1 MGGLLPTAFIFLEE
15 ILMRKKFLGKFDR
28 LFIKT
33 LMILATPIILQN
45 LISASL
51 NLLDNIMIG
60 HLGVNEIAAVGLSN
74 QYYLLFYY
82 TIMGICLGAGVF
94 MSQFWGRRDIASI
107 KKYIGISL
115 VFSLMIGTVF
125 AGIAFFYPE
134 MVIGAFSNSKQVIEI
149 GRGYL
154 KAVAL
159 SYIFTCVSLAFSVGS
174 RSIAQTSLPMQ
185 GSIIG
190 LVFNAVLNYIFI
202 FGKLGFEPM
211 GVTGAALGTTFA
223 RFAEMVFILYKIYFK
238 ENLLRAKMSELLDF
252 NFQIIRTYFKTA
264 FPVIFN
270 DFMWIAGITLYSKA
284 YAILGTDAI
293 ATMQIATITNNLFNI
308 FGTGL
313 AVASSIVV
321 GNNIGAGKSFASVQK
336 DAYKMS
342 EFCTIVGVVIGI
354 IFFITA
360 PCINV
365 FFNTSLKVQK
375 DIILVL
381 RIMAVAMPFR
391 FFGITQII
399 GILRGGGDV
408 LYAIITEILGVW
420 IFGVP
425 LAFIAAI
432 YFNAGIGVVYLCVCL
447 EDVFKVTMT
456 LPRLK
461 SGKWIKSLI

>member
-1 MGGLLPTAFIFLEE
+1 MK
-15 ILMRKKFLGKFDR
+15 KKFLGKFDV

-51 NLLDNIMIG
+51 NLLDNVMIG

-82 TIMGICLGAGVF
+82 TVMGISLGAGVF
-94 MSQFWGRRDIASI
+94 MSQFWGKKDLISI
-107 KKYIGISL
+107 KRYIGISL
-115 VFSLMIGTVF
+115 VFSLITAVIF
-125 AGIAFFYPE
+125 SAIAFFYPE
-134 MVIGAFSNSKQVIEI
+134 LIIKAFINNEDVIRLGQ
-149 GRGYL
+149 GYL

-159 SYIFTCVSLAFSVGS
+159 SYIFTCISLAFSVGS
-174 RSIAQTSLPMQ
+174 RSIAQTSLPMYA
-185 GSIIG
+185 SLIG
-190 LVFNAVLNYIFI
+190 LFFNAILNYIFI
-202 FGKLGFEPM
+202 FGKLGLEPM

-223 RFAEMVFILYKIYFK
+223 RFAEMVYILYKIYWTDNMLK
-238 ENLLRAKMSELLDF
+238 AKLSELLDF
-252 NFQIIRTYFKTA
+252 DFKTIKVYFKTA

-284 YAILGTDAI
+284 YAILGADAV
-293 ATMQIATITNNLFNI
+293 ATMQIATITNNVFNI

-313 AVASSIVV
+313 AVASSIVI
-321 GNNIGAGKSFASVQK
+321 GNSIGAGMSHKSVQK

-342 EFCTIVGVVIGI
+342 EFCVLVGIVIGI
-354 IFFITA
+354 LFFITA
-360 PCINV
+360 PFVNR
-365 FFNTSLKVQK
+365 FFNTSPEVQK

-399 GILRGGGDV
+399 GVLRGGGDV
-408 LYAIITEILGVW
+408 VYAIISEILGIW

-425 LAFIAAI
+425 LAFIAAK
-432 YFNAGIGVVYLCVCL
+432 YFHAGIGIVYLCVCL
-447 EDVFKVTMT
+447 EDVFKVAMT
-456 LPRLK
+456 APRLK
-461 SGKWIKSLI
+461 SGKWIKSLV

>member
-1 MGGLLPTAFIFLEE
+1 
-15 ILMRKKFLGKFDR
+15 MRKKFLGKFDV

-51 NLLDNIMIG
+51 NLLDNVMIG

-82 TIMGICLGAGVF
+82 TVMGISLGAGVF
-94 MSQFWGRRDIASI
+94 MSQFWGKRDITSI

-115 VFSLMIGTVF
+115 VFSLITASVF
-125 AGIAFFYPE
+125 SAIAFFYPE
-134 MVIGAFSNSKQVIEI
+134 LVIKAFTDSPEVIRL

-159 SYIFTCVSLAFSVGS
+159 SYIFTCISLAFSVGS

-185 GSIIG
+185 ASVIG
-190 LVFNAVLNYIFI
+190 LIFNAVLNYIFI
-202 FGKLGFEPM
+202 FGKVGLEPM

-223 RFAEMVFILYKIYFK
+223 RFAEMIFILYKIYFK
-238 ENLLRAKMSELLDF
+238 NNLLKANVSELLDF
-252 NFQIIRTYFKTA
+252 NFGTIRVYFKTA

-284 YAILGTDAI
+284 YAVLGTDAI

-313 AVASSIVV
+313 AVASSIVI
-321 GNNIGAGKSFASVQK
+321 GNNIGAGKSNKSVQR

-342 EFCTIVGVVIGI
+342 EFCVLVGIVIGVV
-354 IFFITA
+354 FFITA
-360 PCINV
+360 PFVNR
-365 FFNTSLKVQK
+365 FFNTSPKVQK

-399 GILRGGGDV
+399 GVLRGGGDV

-425 LAFIAAI
+425 LAFVAAI

-456 LPRLK
+456 IPRLK
-461 SGKWIKSLI
+461 SGKWIKTLV

>member
-1 MGGLLPTAFIFLEE
+1 MSRKFI
-15 ILMRKKFLGKFDR
+15 GKFDIS
-28 LFIKT
+28 FIKM
-33 LMILATPIILQN
+33 LMILAAPIILQN

-82 TIMGICLGAGVF
+82 TVMGISLGAGVF
-94 MSQFWGRRDIASI
+94 MSQFWGKRDITSI
-107 KKYIGISL
+107 KRYIGISL
-115 VFSLMIGTVF
+115 VFSLIIGSVF
-125 AGIAFFYPE
+125 AGIAFFCPE
-134 MVIGAFSNSKQVIEI
+134 LVIRAFTDSEQVINL

-154 KAVAL
+154 KAVAM
-159 SYIFTCVSLAFSVGS
+159 SYIFTCVSLTFSVGS
-174 RSIAQTSLPMQ
+174 RSIAQTALPME
-185 GSIIG
+185 GSLIG

-223 RFAEMVFILYKIYFK
+223 RFAEMCYIIYKIYFK
-238 ENLLRAKMSELLDF
+238 GNILRSQLGELLDF
-252 NFQIIRTYFKTA
+252 NFHTIKIFFKTA

-308 FGTGL
+308 FGTGI
-313 AVASSIVV
+313 AVASSIVI
-321 GNNIGAGKSFASVQK
+321 GNSIGAGESPKKVQK

-342 EFCTIVGVVIGI
+342 EFCVLLGIGIGI

-360 PCINV
+360 PFVNR
-365 FFNTSLKVQK
+365 FFNTSPEVQK
-375 DIILVL
+375 DIVSIL
-381 RIMAVAMPFR
+381 RIMAVALPAR

-408 LYAIITEILGVW
+408 VYAIVTEILGVW

-432 YFNAGIGVVYLCVCL
+432 YFHAEIEVVYLCVCL
-447 EDVFKVTMT
+447 EDVFKVVMT
-456 LPRLK
+456 IPRLK
-461 SGKWIKSLI
+461 SGKWIRSLV

>member
-1 MGGLLPTAFIFLEE
+1 
-15 ILMRKKFLGKFDR
+15 MRKKFLGKFDV

-51 NLLDNIMIG
+51 NLLDNVMIG

-82 TIMGICLGAGVF
+82 TVMGISLGAGVF
-94 MSQFWGRRDIASI
+94 MSQFWGKRDITSI

-115 VFSLMIGTVF
+115 VFSLITASVF
-125 AGIAFFYPE
+125 SAIAFFYPE
-134 MVIGAFSNSKQVIEI
+134 LVIKAFTDSPEVIRL

-159 SYIFTCVSLAFSVGS
+159 SYIFTCISLAFSVGS

-185 GSIIG
+185 ASVIG
-190 LVFNAVLNYIFI
+190 LIFNAVLNYIFI
-202 FGKLGFEPM
+202 FGKLGLEPM

-223 RFAEMVFILYKIYFK
+223 RFAEMIFILYKIYFK
-238 ENLLRAKMSELLDF
+238 NNLLKANVSELLDF
-252 NFQIIRTYFKTA
+252 NFGTIRVYFKTA

-284 YAILGTDAI
+284 YAVLGTDAI

-313 AVASSIVV
+313 AVASSIVI
-321 GNNIGAGKSFASVQK
+321 GNNIGAGKSNKSVQR

-342 EFCTIVGVVIGI
+342 EFCVLVGIVIGVV
-354 IFFITA
+354 FFITA
-360 PCINV
+360 PFVNR
-365 FFNTSLKVQK
+365 FFNTSPKVQK

-399 GILRGGGDV
+399 GVLRGGGDV

-425 LAFIAAI
+425 LAFVAAI

-456 LPRLK
+456 IPRLK
-461 SGKWIKSLI
+461 SGKWIKTLV

>member
-1 MGGLLPTAFIFLEE
+1 
-15 ILMRKKFLGKFDR
+15 MRKKFFKKFDR

-33 LMILATPIILQN
+33 LVILAAPIILQN

-82 TIMGICLGAGVF
+82 TVMGISLGAGVF
-94 MSQFWGRRDIASI
+94 MSQFWGRRDIQSI

-115 VFSLMIGTVF
+115 VFSLILGSFFT
-125 AGIAFFYPE
+125 GLAFFCPE
-134 MVIGAFSNSKQVIEI
+134 LIIGAFSDSVEVIHL
-149 GRGYL
+149 GKGYL

-159 SYIFTCVSLAFSVGS
+159 SYIFTCISLAFSVGS

-185 GSIIG
+185 ASIIG
-190 LVFNAVLNYIFI
+190 LIFNAVLNYIFI
-202 FGKLGFEPM
+202 FGKLGIEPL

-223 RFAEMVFILYKIYFK
+223 RFAEMIFILYKIYLK
-238 ENLLRAKMSELLDF
+238 ENPLKAKISELLDF
-252 NFQIIRTYFKTA
+252 NFKTIRIYFKTA

-313 AVASSIVV
+313 AVASSIII
-321 GNNIGAGKSFASVQK
+321 GNSIGAGKSFKSIQK

-342 EFCTIVGVVIGI
+342 EFCVLVGIFIGI
-354 IFFITA
+354 IFFFTA
-360 PCINV
+360 PFINV
-365 FFNTSLKVQK
+365 FFNTSEKVQQ
-375 DIILVL
+375 DITLVL
-381 RIMAVAMPFR
+381 RIMAVAVPFR

-447 EDVFKVTMT
+447 EDVFKVAMT
-456 LPRLK
+456 IPRLK